1 MNDTIADIFIHTDD
15 QLDDARY
22 AELCEAIYK
31 KPGIV
36 SLSRNVHTPRFL
48 VVVYN
53 AAVTR
58 SREIL
63 ENIKA
68 QGVEAKLVGF

>member
-1 MNDTIADIFIHTDD
+1 MNETIADIFIHTNDT
-15 QLDDARY
+15 LDDNQY
-22 AELCEAIYK
+22 AMLSEAVYQQ
-31 KPGIV
+31 PGIV

-53 AAVTR
+53 TAVTR

-63 ENIKA
+63 DYVRT
-68 QGVEAKLVGF
+68 QGFEATLVGF

>member
-1 MNDTIADIFIHTDD
+1 MNDTIADIFIHTNDP
-15 QLDDARY
+15 LDDREYAR
-22 AELCEAIYK
+22 LSEAVYSQ
-31 KPGIV
+31 PGIV

-58 SREIL
+58 SRAIL
-63 ENIKA
+63 DYVRA
-68 QGVEAKLVGF
+68 QGVEATLVGF